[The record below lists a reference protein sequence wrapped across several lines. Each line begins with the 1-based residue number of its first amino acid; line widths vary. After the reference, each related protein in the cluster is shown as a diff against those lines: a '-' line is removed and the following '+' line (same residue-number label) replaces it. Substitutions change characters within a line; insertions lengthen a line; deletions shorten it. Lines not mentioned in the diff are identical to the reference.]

1 MVKRVLLVRHG
12 ESEANAGEI
21 WQGATSSPLTAQG
34 RYQAGSA
41 AERLAG
47 RRFDLVESSDLERSL
62 HTAEIAGFRPRVL
75 AGWREGNI
83 GVWEGRSGEWV
94 ETHYSQDLARLHG
107 DYDMQMGETGETPR
121 QVSERGW
128 QALAALVGRLE
139 EGQNGLV
146 FTHGGL
152 IELVLWRLLDLPIGR
167 RRLGFLSNTSF
178 CELAFD
184 GEDAAILRYNDAAH
198 LGPVSFWAGFT
209 RAGGGIVIDL
219 IRHGVTQA
227 NLERRAQGRVDS
239 DLHPEGRAQARRLAS
254 WIGTTDEVFSSP
266 LRRAAATAEIAFGRP
281 PVLVDELME
290 MSFGEWEG
298 ELWEELEASGR
309 LGGYPRDGQD
319 IRRGG
324 TGETW
329 EEVQDR
335 VTGFIGG
342 LTDTYAGR
350 RVVAAS
356 HGGAIK
362 AYATA
367 TLGFRYGKA
376 QLLGPLENTSVTQVA
391 IGPDGHPTLATY
403 NITHHLEGLDD

>member
-1 MVKRVLLVRHG
+1 MVG
-12 ESEANAGEI
+12 GGGSE
-21 WQGATSSPLTAQG
+21 
-34 RYQAGSA
+34 
-41 AERLAG
+41 
-47 RRFDLVESSDLERSL
+47 V
-62 HTAEIAGFRPRVL
+62 
-75 AGWREGNI
+75 
-83 GVWEGRSGEWV
+83 
-94 ETHYSQDLARLHG
+94 
-107 DYDMQMGETGETPR
+107 
-121 QVSERGW
+121 
-128 QALAALVGRLE
+128 
-139 EGQNGLV
+139 GLV
-146 FTHGGL
+146 WSCDT
-152 IELVLWRLLDLPIGR
+152 EK
-167 RRLGFLSNTSF
+167 
-178 CELAFD
+178 E
-184 GEDAAILRYNDAAH
+184 
-198 LGPVSFWAGFT
+198 
-209 RAGGGIVIDL
+209 
-219 IRHGVTQA
+219 
-227 NLERRAQGRVDS
+227 LERRGQGRVDS

-309 LGGYPRDGQD
+309 LGGHPRDGQD

-329 EEVQDR
+329 KEVQDR